1 MTTTAPATT
10 PIVPT
15 AAATPAVASAAK
27 APAAVKS
34 TAASKPAKAPKKAAA
49 AKPAA
54 PKAAGKAP
62 AAKPAA
68 TAKPAAKAAAKPK
81 TVAPAVS
88 KPATK
93 PAAAVVPAKETKAK
107 KPKLVR
113 DSFTIP
119 KDEYAVV
126 ETLKQR
132 AAALAQPAKKSEL
145 LRAGLKLLAGL
156 SDTALR
162 SALQAVPSIK
172 TGRPK
177 AEAPAAKN
185 GRK

>member
-1 MTTTAPATT
+1 MTTTAPAST
-10 PIVPT
+10 PVTPT
-15 AAATPAVASAAK
+15 AAAAPAAK
-27 APAAVKS
+27 APAAAKS
-34 TAASKPAKAPKKAAA
+34 TAKATKAPKKSAA

-54 PKAAGKAP
+54 AAPRKEALKAP
-62 AAKPAA
+62 AAKPA
-68 TAKPAAKAAAKPK
+68 TKTKAAP
-81 TVAPAVS
+81 PAS
-88 KPATK
+88 SK
-93 PAAAVVPAKETKAK
+93 PAAAVAPAKETKAK

-132 AAALAQPAKKSEL
+132 AATLAQPAKKSEL

-177 AEAPAAKN
+177 AEEPAAKPAAKN